1 MILAWQPQRYVNI
14 SFVFICVQ
22 FILQLQ
28 FQKTKVYDS
37 QILQHNLMK
46 EGHIQKLHKV

>member
-1 MILAWQPQRYVNI
+1 MILAWQPQWYVNI
-14 SFVFICVQ
+14 SFVFSCVQ
-22 FILQLQ
+22 FILQS
-28 FQKTKVYDS
+28 QKTKVYES